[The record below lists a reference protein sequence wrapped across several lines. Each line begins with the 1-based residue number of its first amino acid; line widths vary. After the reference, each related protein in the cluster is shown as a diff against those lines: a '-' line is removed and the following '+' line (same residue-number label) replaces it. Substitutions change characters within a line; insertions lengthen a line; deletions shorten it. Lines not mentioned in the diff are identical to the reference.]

1 MYLDKAR
8 ARAVLTLLLGALC
21 VPLLYGEDRQID
33 PTWLYRNASAVPEKP
48 SDVTTATCHYKPLFG
63 EGDAD
68 RSIVVGV
75 ARYSEV
81 TVDAHGACAAVEYPG
96 EDQVYVVLSGTGSA
110 EYGSQDVPL
119 KTEDYLYLPATVRHT
134 LKNGSATPLVAIIMG
149 FRTKGFEK
157 APLPNGPLKAN
168 IEDVPTG

>member
-1 MYLDKAR
+1 MCLNKAR
-8 ARAVLTLLLGALC
+8 VRGSLALLLSAVC
-21 VPLLYGEDRQID
+21 APLLHGEDRQID
-33 PTWLYRNASAVPEKP
+33 PTWLYRNTETVPEKQ

-68 RSIVVGV
+68 RSIVVGG

-134 LKNGSATPLVAIIMG
+134 GGDRLADGAASCRDPPLSRRPGGLV
-149 FRTKGFEK
+149 
-157 APLPNGPLKAN
+157 LP
-168 IEDVPTG
+168 